1 MFSPVH
7 PHKYSYCKAVC
18 GYSCLFTTVSI
29 FLSLIPHCS
38 LHPQP
43 PPHPHPHL
51 CCNGYHSLTLAQR
64 VIAYL
69 ASCLCWPAKMHNS
82 THWSRDMR
90 DDTQVLPVITCLQ
103 CSQKFGLTSTDILFP
118 SPISAV
124 NSHIWHSC
132 AGRALLHWRKECGR
146 LWVQLASAMQARP
159 HAQRSLHVHWF
170 LLVLITSDIKRYNNL
185 YLSFYR
191 RW

>member
-29 FLSLIPHCS
+29 FLSLTPHCS

-43 PPHPHPHL
+43 PPPPHPHL

-64 VIAYL
+64 VIAYH

-90 DDTQVLPVITCLQ
+90 DDTQVEY
-103 CSQKFGLTSTDILFP
+103 SQWS
-118 SPISAV
+118 
-124 NSHIWHSC
+124 
-132 AGRALLHWRKECGR
+132 
-146 LWVQLASAMQARP
+146 LASNAVKSLGLLARISRSRLRYQQSIPTFGIRAQAALFCVGGRNVDGYGCNWRVQCRP
-159 HAQRSLHVHWF
+159 APCTV
-170 LLVLITSDIKRYNNL
+170 
-185 YLSFYR
+185 
-191 RW
+191 